1 MGEKTE
7 ARFRALV
14 GEIEY
19 LNNISQTLSWDMR
32 VMMPAAAADYRGQEM
47 GYLAGRIHALETS
60 PEMGELLHALEAD
73 PPRDP
78 VLGAMV
84 QRARREHDRLRKVP
98 EDLFAAC
105 AAHTLRTE
113 HLWPW
118 ARSENDYELIR
129 PALEQAF
136 AYRRDMA
143 ACCGFAHDPLTGLM
157 DQWEVGDTRAEM
169 DSLFA
174 TLKEALVPLLR
185 ELRDLPQPDRTPLLG
200 SFPKARQKAFC
211 REVLQAVGFNFDRG
225 RVDESAHP
233 YTTFNH
239 RGDVRIT
246 CRYFE
251 DDFTRAVGS
260 SLHEGGHAIYWQ
272 SIAPDL
278 AGTGLAASASL
289 AMDESQAR
297 FLECMLGRSLAF
309 WQWALPL
316 AARYFPS
323 LDGVSPLDF
332 WRGLNVPKR
341 RSRLV
346 GSVFYSYRIIIV
358 LSSVLSKKIITSIDC
373 IFIFQSGCLPR

>member
-1 MGEKTE
+1 MKAGVFAAMGEKTE

-84 QRARREHDRLRKVP
+84 QRTRREHDRLRKVP

-113 HLWPW
+113 HLWPR

-157 DQWEVGDTRAEM
+157 DQ
-169 DSLFA
+169 
-174 TLKEALVPLLR
+174 
-185 ELRDLPQPDRTPLLG
+185 
-200 SFPKARQKAFC
+200 
-211 REVLQAVGFNFDRG
+211 
-225 RVDESAHP
+225 
-233 YTTFNH
+233 
-239 RGDVRIT
+239 
-246 CRYFE
+246 
-251 DDFTRAVGS
+251 
-260 SLHEGGHAIYWQ
+260 
-272 SIAPDL
+272 
-278 AGTGLAASASL
+278 
-289 AMDESQAR
+289 
-297 FLECMLGRSLAF
+297 
-309 WQWALPL
+309 
-316 AARYFPS
+316 
-323 LDGVSPLDF
+323 
-332 WRGLNVPKR
+332 
-341 RSRLV
+341 
-346 GSVFYSYRIIIV
+346 
-358 LSSVLSKKIITSIDC
+358 
-373 IFIFQSGCLPR
+373 